1 MLDRILE
8 QKALDTSV
16 SIADWLPVLPT
27 PTPRLPT
34 WTAIIFV
41 ESENAPKV

>member
-16 SIADWLPVLPT
+16 SIADWLPVLSDAEICRWLSP
-27 PTPRLPT
+27 PR
-34 WTAIIFV
+34 
-41 ESENAPKV
+41 N